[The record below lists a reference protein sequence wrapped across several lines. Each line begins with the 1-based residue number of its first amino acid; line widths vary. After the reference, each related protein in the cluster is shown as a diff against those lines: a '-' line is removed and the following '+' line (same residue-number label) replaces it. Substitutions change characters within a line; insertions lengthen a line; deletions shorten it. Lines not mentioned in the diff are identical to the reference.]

1 MIMELAKN
9 IARVYFTPLP
19 YMIYEQ
25 SNRHGNMAYA
35 GVGLGLIQSQQVFC
49 ISNSIMSVVIY
60 NRNNRDLFYFNILL
74 FHFSIGLYI
83 YSLVKTTNMLRFLI
97 TQI

>member
-1 MIMELAKN
+1 MELAQN
-9 IARVYFTPLP
+9 IACVYFTPLP

-35 GVGLGLIQSQQVFC
+35 GIGLGLIQTQQIFW

-60 NRNNRDLFYFNILL
+60 NRNNRDLLYFNILL

-83 YSLVKTTNMLRFLI
+83 FSLVKTTNMLRYLI

>member
-1 MIMELAKN
+1 MELAKS
-9 IARVYFTPLP
+9 IARIYFTPLP
-19 YMIYEQ
+19 YILYEQ
-25 SNRHGNMAYA
+25 SNREGNMAYA
-35 GVGLGLIQSQQVFC
+35 GVGLGLIQSQQMFW

-60 NRNNRDLFYFNILL
+60 NRNNRDLVYFNIVL

-83 YSLVKTTNMLRFLI
+83 YSLVKTTNMLRYLI

>member
-1 MIMELAKN
+1 MELVQN

-35 GVGLGLIQSQQVFC
+35 GVGLGLIQTQQAFW

-60 NRNNRDLFYFNILL
+60 NRNNRDFIYFNVLL

-83 YSLVKTTNMLRFLI
+83 FSLVKTTNMLRYLI